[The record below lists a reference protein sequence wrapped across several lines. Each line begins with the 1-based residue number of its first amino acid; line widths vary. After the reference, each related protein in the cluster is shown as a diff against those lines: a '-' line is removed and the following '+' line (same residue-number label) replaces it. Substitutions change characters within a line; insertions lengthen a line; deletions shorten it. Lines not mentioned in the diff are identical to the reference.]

1 MKGMIIMNIKK
12 LLFLPLLAP
21 LLLAGGVQ
29 LDSPAL
35 NKVCFQDPPTHDP
48 LVFVS
53 DGKANFVIVYDRQ
66 AERHLSSVAWK
77 SIEPAVETLQS
88 NLKESLGCAV
98 ETIDVSE
105 VKNHKGKY
113 LLLVG
118 ESTLT
123 KELGI
128 NAGELPQEGFI
139 VKSFPGGIAIVGN
152 DSSIDP
158 SFNTRGPMYMKG
170 ARKATLW
177 GAYDFLERFFGC
189 RFYYPG
195 PDGSLHPKVS
205 ELELNPFCYTDAPRF
220 LNRGAHYLMFS
231 TEDAEKGGLGKLT
244 GKDLR
249 DYYASQRWSK
259 SEPFTSMHSPYPE
272 KWAKANPDKID
283 IAFFRNST
291 GHLYQSYTSHAANYF
306 DVTNLK
312 FADALIDSLKR
323 FYESDGKDNQGWAYN
338 NGYYIAF
345 GQCDNELQLHE
356 MQNNPVV
363 KQEGLIGKANLEHG
377 EGAYYSDIYG
387 RFYRY
392 LAERIRKEFPDKKL
406 IIMPYASY
414 TNAPFRKEFFLP
426 DNVEAG
432 VCLGKFPRWVMNPA
446 VRKEYEEKMKNWYE
460 ALGNRPVQMIW
471 TYNAGNN
478 CFVQAIAS
486 ELLGEVPKA
495 LGKYMGNTEIF
506 HEFSM
511 WPKPFPEMQHW
522 HFYYA
527 TYVGMRAMWNPD
539 FNVDAALDE
548 HWNLF
553 YGQKAGPHLKEF
565 HRILKEAYFKYASPE
580 QKSKALYP
588 PKILDQM
595 EECMKAAEKELP
607 PGSVERRRYDLM
619 SKAMKFELKSQRGQ
633 HAYNAPFYLVHRLP
647 AGQSLSLDSNSDES
661 FWNTVT
667 PVPMMEPNGT
677 GESPKYPA
685 DLRLVWSENGIYGRM
700 LTNHPAKVGNKDMW
714 RNSVAEFFFSP
725 GLGKDIYYQIC
736 LDPENRISSMKKQ
749 LTPFLMTGDFDWKC
763 HEFLSTS
770 NANEKGWTLKFFLP
784 FSGLGVTAPDAYQSW
799 HFNFVYNK
807 QSDPCETSSSSMC
820 LGNNHDVSLYGTIK
834 FLGKGE

>member
-1 MKGMIIMNIKK
+1 MKVCLTAAAI
-12 LLFLPLLAP
+12 LLTGAVFTLSAQNPEN
-21 LLLAGGVQ
+21 
-29 LDSPAL
+29 PAL
-35 NKVCFQDPPTHDP
+35 NKVIFQKPESHKPLKWVNEGKPCF
-48 LVFVS
+48 
-53 DGKANFVIVYDRQ
+53 AIVYDKK
-66 AERHLSSVAWK
+66 AEARWNHPAWK
-77 SIEPAVETLQS
+77 SIEPAVDA
-88 NLKESLGCAV
+88 LKKNICLATGTEPEVL
-98 ETIDVSE
+98 DVSQADRCR
-105 VKNHKGKY
+105 GKLM
-113 LLLVG
+113 LLAG
-118 ESTLT
+118 ESELT
-123 KELGI
+123 RKLGI
-128 NAGELPQEGFI
+128 KASDLPREGFI
-139 VKSFPGGIAIVGN
+139 VKSFPGGVAIVGN

-158 SFNTRGPMYMKG
+158 SFNMRGPMYMKG

-220 LNRGAHYLMFS
+220 QNRGTHYLMFS
-231 TEDAEKGGLGKLT
+231 TEEAEKGGLGKLT
-244 GKDLR
+244 GEDLQ

-291 GHLYQSYTSHAANYF
+291 EHLYQSYTSHAANYF

-312 FADALIDSLKR
+312 FADTLIDSLKR
-323 FYESDGKDNQGWAYN
+323 FYASGGKDNQGWAYN
-338 NGYYIAF
+338 NGDYIVF

-356 MQNNPVV
+356 MQSNPIV
-363 KQEGLIGKANLEHG
+363 KQEGLIGKENLEHG
-377 EGAYYSDIYG
+377 EGAYFSDIYG

-392 LAERIRKEFPDKKL
+392 IAEQIRKEFPDKKL

-414 TNAPFRKEFFLP
+414 TYAPFRKEFFLP

-432 VCLGKFPRWVMNPA
+432 VCLGKFPRWVRNPT
-446 VRKEYEEKMKNWYE
+446 VRKEYEEKLKDWYG
-460 ALGNRPVQMIW
+460 ALGGRPVQMLW

-478 CFVQAIAS
+478 CFVQAIAT

-495 LGKYMGNTEIF
+495 LGKYLGDMEIF

-511 WPKPFPEMQHW
+511 WPRPFPEQRHW

-539 FNVDAALDE
+539 FNADAALDE
-548 HWNLF
+548 LWSLF
-553 YGQKAGPHLKEF
+553 YGPKAGPHLKEL

-580 QKSKALYP
+580 QNSKALYP
-588 PKILDQM
+588 PKILDRM
-595 EECMKAAEKELP
+595 DDCMKAAEEELP

-619 SKAMKFELKSQRGQ
+619 SKALKFELKAQRGR
-633 HAYNAPFYLVHRLP
+633 HAYNAPVYLVRRLP
-647 AGQSLSLDSNSDES
+647 AGQSVSMDSLSDDS
-661 FWNTVT
+661 FWNTVK

-700 LTNHPAKVGNKDMW
+700 LTLHPPKVGNKDMW

-749 LTPFLMTGDFDWKC
+749 LKPFIMAGDFNWKC
-763 HEFLSTS
+763 NGFLSTS
-770 NANEKGWTLKFFLP
+770 NADGKGWSLKFFLP
-784 FSGLGVTAPDAYQSW
+784 FSGLGVAAPGAYQSCY
-799 HFNFVYNK
+799 FNFVYNK
-807 QSDPCETSSSSMC
+807 LSDPCETSSSSMC
-820 LGNNHDVSLYGTIK
+820 LGNNHNVDLHGTIK